1 MANKQFKVKGL
12 EGIDN
17 QVTPTTNI
25 TIEISPSVYGFFT
38 TNTEVI
44 FEINGVRTDWPMEDV
59 LPAETYSFTPQE
71 LGLAVSNQ
79 PYELELS
86 YEEQSKDEQGG
97 DTLGS
102 VIIKVVGIITPV
114 DDPNTYILAPFVS
127 KINKINLQKGEIQLE
142 SSWNDFQEDVA
153 LEPAVGAAPANI
165 FRNAKIS
172 FKANEVRDLNTYVNF
187 GDDNK
192 TLITNL
198 KADKELFPDSPY
210 SIVLKLYK
218 PLPDEIEEKD
228 SLFVVTEVLPQL
240 TETVE
245 LVPYEQEDENV
256 NVLFTPDQVNVQS
269 PISKRQIISKNKEDL
284 IGADKKLQQEILDK
298 FLSGSDK
305 PVSMNVDYSNYE
317 EFVNFSSIEKRL
329 GNFKYKLEQIQ
340 SNTALSAS
348 SVSLSGG
355 QSDAITYDNN
365 IREIKR
371 NFDGYES
378 YLYNISSSFVTS
390 SAESR
395 LDTSVPKTGAGTFAD
410 PYLPVNTTSSLFTNW
425 YGSSASRTGQI
436 YSASLYDKENP
447 NRLVNLLPEHISA
460 DFDNK
465 QFLDFMDMV
474 GQHFDELWLYIKSV
488 TDITDRQYDI
498 SDGISTDLIFAV
510 AKSLGWDTQDGKDL
524 LELSRFGFGQKL
536 TGDSYELYTSGSLD
550 SPAEGDI
557 SKEITKRLISSM
569 PYILKS
575 KGTLGSLR
583 AIMNC
588 YGIPSSILR
597 VREYGGLQ
605 LDNQKATFDIGRRFT
620 RALGFRGAQ
629 YVETSWD
636 DTSKGIK
643 PETIEFRFRSVSGS
657 DQILVQK
664 DDQFAIKLKD
674 NGSAD
679 NNGTVSFMLSGSDGY
694 KEISSSLLPVFDGE
708 YHSVMLRK
716 SRIEAELFPHP
727 SFEVGTNEGL
737 FNPPFI
743 TGSNS
748 AEFGRI
754 EIVSSSNFARTGTKS
769 LLHENTSDTNT
780 SYTFFYRNPDANRFP
795 GNSASITN
803 VSEGQT
809 YLFSAYCKASAS
821 LVDSVASLTLFELDS
836 NEEVVSWTQEFEN
849 TNFDGGI
856 KGSQRVG
863 VNENEWKQI
872 QVRKTIKFPNT
883 TKLGIRFENNKPS
896 SSIYWD
902 DVSVRRVTANSDS
915 IDDTFNY
922 DLFVKK
928 YDSGLDRIR
937 LASKSNMIISSSVS
951 ESYNAAW
958 TGSGDLF
965 IGGNTT
971 TPFSANKLSGSLM
984 EFRLWSE
991 TLEEERFDVHV
1002 ATPKSYIGNTPSSSY
1017 ENIARRFSFDDNTTL
1032 AAGGFIRDVKPDQT
1046 NTQSGSAQGFGGV
1059 NTFETVIDKT
1069 KTLVPNHGPNR
1080 RMSDKIRIEDN
1091 YLSGSGANLSV
1102 SQRYDYSSNDTSPL
1116 DSNKLGIYFSPT
1128 DVINDD
1134 IVSSFANLDFNELIG
1149 DPRDVFS
1156 EEYSELSRES
1166 DKYFKKYTGN
1176 NNFFEYMSLIKK
1188 YDQNI
1193 FKQLRKVI
1201 PARAKANLGTLIE
1214 SNIFERPKSPVQQS
1228 NPTVEQLDL
1237 RDTIN
1242 VSVLEQESET
1252 SASIV
1257 SIESEF
1263 PNFESTITA
1272 GNDYV
1277 AKPALYKFAT
1287 NFNLEDPT
1295 LYVNGSTSYGGS
1307 DSVFQ
1312 EISGSIIL
1320 DNRKSLI
1327 NREFRYFYTSAADFD
1342 NSNIYS
1348 SDNLEN
1354 LYSSRS
1360 LVETDLDTNYRDNT
1374 AFNNLFYAG
1383 VKNTRD
1389 TTIDGDSPVIV
1400 RRTAPT
1406 VAIPVDGVT
1415 SDLQV
1420 LDDK

>member
-1 MANKQFKVKGL
+1 MANLLKIS
-12 EGIDN
+12 GIETNN
-17 QVTPTTNI
+17 QVSPTTTI
-25 TIEISPSVYGFFT
+25 TLQINKSVYDTFT
-38 TNTEVI
+38 SNTDI
-44 FEINGVRTDWPMEDV
+44 NFEINGEKKAWPMVEDK
-59 LPAETYSFTPQE
+59 PADIYSFTPQD
-71 LGLAVSNQ
+71 LGLIVSVQ
-79 PYELELS
+79 PYEVILDYLDA
-86 YEEQSKDEQGG
+86 EESEITG

-102 VIIKVVGIITPV
+102 FQFKVVGISTPE

-127 KINKINLQKGEIQLE
+127 KIKKINLQLNTIELE
-142 SSWNDFQEDVA
+142 QSWDDFGKAVN
-153 LEPAVGAAPANI
+153 LEERQIPEST
-165 FRNAKIS
+165 FTDAKIS
-172 FKANEVRDLNTYVNF
+172 FKANEVRDLNNYVNF
-187 GDDNK
+187 GEDNK
-192 TLITNL
+192 ILITNL
-198 KADKELFPDSPY
+198 KSDRELFVDSPY
-210 SIVLKLYK
+210 SLVLKLYK
-218 PLPDEIEEKD
+218 PLPDDIVEKD
-228 SLFVVTEVLPQL
+228 NLFIVTEVLPQL

-245 LVPYEQEDENV
+245 LIPYEQEDENV
-256 NVLFTPDQVNVQS
+256 NVLFTPDSVNVQS
-269 PISKRQIISKNKEDL
+269 PISKRQIFSKNKQDL
-284 IGADKKLQQEILDK
+284 IGTDKRLQKEITDK
-298 FLSGSDK
+298 FLTGSNK
-305 PVSMNVDYSNYE
+305 PVELNVDYSDYE
-317 EFVNFSSIEKRL
+317 EFINFSSAEKRL
-329 GNFKYKLEQIQ
+329 KNFKYKLEQIQ

-348 SVSLSGG
+348 SAVLVGG
-355 QSDAITYDNN
+355 ESEAIGYEQV
-365 IREIKR
+365 IRDFKT

-378 YLYNISSSFVTS
+378 YLYNVSSSFVTS
-390 SAESR
+390 SLVSQ

-410 PYLPVNTTSSLFTNW
+410 PYLPVNTTSSLFTDW
-425 YGSSASRTGQI
+425 YGSTASQTGQI
-436 YSASLYDKENP
+436 YSASLYDRENP
-447 NRLVNLLPEHISA
+447 NRLVNLLPEHISV

-474 GQHFDELWLYIKSV
+474 GQHFDELWLYIKSLS
-488 TDITDRQYDI
+488 DINDRQYKV
-498 SDGISTDLIFAV
+498 SDGLSKDLIFAV

-536 TGDSYELYTSGSLD
+536 TGDSYGLFTSGSID
-550 SPAEGDI
+550 SPTEADI
-557 SKEITKRLISSM
+557 SKEITKRLIASL

-605 LDNQKATFDIGRRFT
+605 TDNKKASFEISRKFT
-620 RALGFRGAQ
+620 RALGFRSNQ
-629 YVETSWD
+629 FVETSWD
-636 DTSKGIK
+636 DTANGLK

-679 NNGTVSFMLSGSDGY
+679 NNGTVSFMLSGSNGY
-694 KEISSSLLPVFDGE
+694 KEVSSSVMPVFDGE

-716 SRIEAELFPHP
+716 SKIDTELFPQP

-754 EIVSSSNFARTGTKS
+754 EIVSSSNVARTGTKS

-780 SYTFFYRNPDANRFP
+780 SYTFFYNNPGADFP
-795 GNSASITN
+795 GNSASITS
-803 VSEGQT
+803 VSEGET

-836 NEEVVSWTQEFEN
+836 NEEVVSWTEEFEN

-902 DVSVRRVTANSDS
+902 DVSVRKVATNTDAIGDAFS
-915 IDDTFNY
+915 Y

-937 LASKSNMIISSSVS
+937 LSSKSNLIISSSVS
-951 ESYNAAW
+951 QSYNAAW

-965 IGGNTT
+965 IGGNSTSA
-971 TPFSANKLSGSLM
+971 FSANKLTGSLM

-991 TLEEERFDVHV
+991 PLNEERFDVHV
-1002 ATPKSYIGNTPSSSY
+1002 ATPKSYIGNTPSSSFD
-1017 ENIARRFSFDDNTTL
+1017 NIARRFSFDDNTTL
-1032 AAGGFIRDVKPDQT
+1032 ASGASIRDVRPDQT
-1046 NTQSGSAQGFGGV
+1046 VTQSGSAQGFGGL

-1069 KTLVPNHGPNR
+1069 KTIVPNHGPNR
-1080 RMSDKIRIEDN
+1080 RTANKIRIEDN

-1102 SQRYDYSSNDTSPL
+1102 SKRYDYSSNDASPL

-1128 DVINDD
+1128 DVINED

-1193 FKQLRKVI
+1193 FKQLKKII

-1214 SNIFERPKSPVQQS
+1214 SNILERPKSPVQQN

-1242 VSVLEQESET
+1242 VSVLEQENET
-1252 SASIV
+1252 SASVI

-1263 PNFESTITA
+1263 PNFESTITS
-1272 GNDYV
+1272 GRDYL
-1277 AKPALYKFAT
+1277 AKPSLYKFAT
-1287 NFNLEDPT
+1287 NFNLDDPT
-1295 LYVNGSTSYGGS
+1295 LYLSGSTSFGGP

-1312 EISGSIIL
+1312 EISGSVIL

-1327 NREFRYFYTSAADFD
+1327 NREFKYFYTSAADFD

-1360 LVETDLDTNYRDNT
+1360 LVETDLDTNYRNDT
-1374 AFNNLFYAG
+1374 ALNNSFYAG

-1400 RRTAPT
+1400 RSTAPT
-1406 VAIPVDGVT
+1406 VAVPIDGVTT

-1420 LDDK
+1420 LKDD

>member
-1 MANKQFKVKGL
+1 MAAQFKITGL
-12 EGIDN
+12 EASN
-17 QVTPTTNI
+17 QAFVDS
-25 TIEISPSVYGFFT
+25 EIS
-38 TNTEVI
+38 VI
-44 FEINGVRTDWPMEDV
+44 INKN
-59 LPAETYSFTPQE
+59 TYSGFNESTELFFSVNGNVVPE
-71 LGLAVSNQ
+71 WPSAPPASDVPFADVYTFKPSDLGLTPSDVE
-79 PYELELS
+79 YELSLEVGQ
-86 YEEQSKDEQGG
+86 EQYFED
-97 DTLGS
+97 LGARK
-102 VIIKVVGIITPV
+102 IKVVGIISAE

-127 KINKINLQKGEIQLE
+127 AITKIDLENGQLE
-142 SSWNDFQEDVA
+142 LEQSWEDFTNLVS
-153 LEPAVGAAPANI
+153 LRPKVPASGYVENGG
-165 FRNAKIS
+165 FTGAKIS
-172 FKANEVRDLNTYVNF
+172 YKANEVRDLTNYIHL

-192 TLITNL
+192 VLITNL
-198 KADKELFPDSPY
+198 IVDKGLFPESPY
-210 SIVLKLYK
+210 SIVLKLYE
-218 PLPDEIEEKD
+218 PLDENIQEKD
-228 SLFVVTEVLPQL
+228 KLFIVQEILPQL

-245 LVPYEQEDENV
+245 LIPYEQEDENV
-256 NVLFTPDQVNVQS
+256 NVLFTPDSVNVQA
-269 PISKRQIISKNKEDL
+269 PISKRQLISKNRRDL
-284 IGADKKLQQEILDK
+284 ITDDKKLQQEILDK

-305 PVSMNVDYSNYE
+305 PVQINVDYTDYG
-317 EFVNFSSIEKRL
+317 EFVNFSSAEKRL
-329 GNFKYKLEQIQ
+329 KNFKYKLEQIQ
-340 SNTALSAS
+340 SNTALSS
-348 SVSLSGG
+348 SNAVIVGG
-355 QSDAITYDNN
+355 GADAITYENN
-365 IREIKR
+365 IREYKR

-378 YLYNISSSFVTS
+378 YLYNISSSYVTS
-390 SAESR
+390 SSENK

-410 PYLPVNTTSSLFTNW
+410 PYLPVNTTSSLFTDW
-425 YGSSASRTGQI
+425 YGSKTSRTGQI
-436 YSASLYDKENP
+436 YSASLYDAENP

-474 GQHFDELWLYIKSV
+474 GQHFDELWLYIKSL
-488 TDITDRQYDI
+488 TNINDRQYDI
-498 SDGISTDLIFAV
+498 SDGLSTDLIFTV

-524 LELSRFGFGQKL
+524 IELSRFGFGQKL
-536 TGDSYELYTSGSLD
+536 TGSSYGLYTSGSLD
-550 SPAEGDI
+550 SPTEADI
-557 SKEITKRLISSM
+557 SKEITKRLIASL

-605 LDNQKATFDIGRRFT
+605 TDNQKASFEISRKFT
-620 RALGFRGAQ
+620 RALGFRSGQ

-636 DTSKGIK
+636 DAEGGLK
-643 PETIEFRFRSVSGS
+643 PETIEVRFRSVSGS

-664 DDQFAIKLKD
+664 DDQFALKLKD

-694 KEISSSLLPVFDGE
+694 KEISSSILPVFDGQ

-716 SRIEAELFPHP
+716 SKVDTELFPQP

-754 EIVSSSNFARTGTKS
+754 EIVSSSNVARTGTKS
-769 LLHENTSDTNT
+769 LLHVNTSDTNT
-780 SYTFFYRNPDANRFP
+780 SYTFFYRNPGVDHP
-795 GNSASITN
+795 GNSASITS
-803 VSEGQT
+803 VSEGET
-809 YLFSAYCKASAS
+809 YLFSAFCKASAS

-836 NEEVVSWTQEFEN
+836 NEEVVSWTEELEN

-856 KGSQRVG
+856 KSSQRVG

-883 TKLGIRFENNKPS
+883 SKLGIRFENNKPS

-902 DVSVRRVTANSDS
+902 DVSVRKV
-915 IDDTFNY
+915 DTNTDAIADAFSY

-928 YDSGLDRIR
+928 YDDGLDRIR
-937 LASKSNMIISSSVS
+937 LASKSNLIISSSAS

-965 IGGNTT
+965 IGGNDT
-971 TPFSANKLSGSLM
+971 TPFSANKLTGSLM

-991 TLEEERFDVHV
+991 VLNEERFDVHV

-1032 AAGGFIRDVKPDQT
+1032 GAGGFIRDVRPNQT
-1046 NTQSGSAQGFGGV
+1046 ITQSGSAEGFGGL

-1069 KTLVPNHGPNR
+1069 KTIIPNHGPNR
-1080 RMSDKIRIEDN
+1080 RTANKIRIEDN
-1091 YLSGSGANLSV
+1091 YLSGSGVNLSI
-1102 SQRYDYSSNDTSPL
+1102 SERYDYSSNDSSPL
-1116 DSNKLGIYFSPT
+1116 DSNKLGIFFSPT
-1128 DVINDD
+1128 DVINED
-1134 IVSSFANLDFNELIG
+1134 IVQSFANLDFNELIG
-1149 DPRDVFS
+1149 DPRDIFS
-1156 EEYSELSRES
+1156 EEYGELSRES

-1193 FKQLRKVI
+1193 FKQLKKII

-1214 SNIFERPKSPVQQS
+1214 SNIFERPKSPVQKN
-1228 NPTVEQLDL
+1228 NPSVEQLDL

-1242 VSVLEQESET
+1242 VSVLEKENET
-1252 SASIV
+1252 SASVV
-1257 SIESEF
+1257 SLEAEF
-1263 PNFESTITA
+1263 PNFEDTITA
-1272 GNDYV
+1272 GIDFLQ
-1277 AKPALYKFAT
+1277 KPSLYKFT
-1287 NFNLEDPT
+1287 KNYEYDDQS
-1295 LYVNGSTSYGGS
+1295 LYISGSTTYGGP
-1307 DSVFQ
+1307 DKVFQ
-1312 EISGSIIL
+1312 EISGSLIF

-1327 NREFRYFYTSAADFD
+1327 NREFRYFYDSVADYD
-1342 NSNIYS
+1342 VSNIYS
-1348 SDNLEN
+1348 SDNNEN
-1354 LYSSRS
+1354 LYTSRS
-1360 LVETDLDTNYRDNT
+1360 LIETDLDANYQDNT
-1374 AFNNLFYAG
+1374 GLNNLIYAG
-1383 VKNTRD
+1383 VKNTRG

-1406 VAIPVDGVT
+1406 VAVPVDGVT

-1420 LDDK
+1420 IDE